1 MTALSKTATPNARS
15 KSVHQVAAP
24 QPGASQD
31 ERPVPSWSFT
41 RLMKFAAGTAAQSDR
56 LETESEGL
64 FEQARAL
71 SHDSAVQAHRL
82 GEALTIARKK
92 LPAGKSWTEMLKSFG
107 IAKTTAWEAMK
118 LFTLAPL
125 EDQLKGLTRTEAKIN
140 FGIVKPKKKSSRRLH
155 TKAESDESDDRDAET
170 EAATDEDAYG
180 GANDDADGG
189 ETDADEEDVDADE
202 EDVDAD
208 EEDVDADDESADD
221 EDDPSEAD
229 DEEEQADDDADQP
242 DETTP
247 LEAMD
252 EAITWLAAV
261 ESAIDGVHLD
271 DESLDAFQLKL
282 QEAEQRLGRIHEAVE
297 LQAAED

>member
-24 QPGASQD
+24 QPGAYQD
-31 ERPVPSWSFT
+31 ERPDPSWSVT

-71 SHDSAVQAHRL
+71 SHDSALQTHRL

-92 LPAGKSWTEMLKSFG
+92 LPAGNSWTEMLKSFG

-180 GANDDADGG
+180 GADDEADEEID
-189 ETDADEEDVDADE
+189 ETDDDEEDVA
-202 EDVDAD
+202 
-208 EEDVDADDESADD
+208 ADDESADD
-221 EDDPSEAD
+221 EDDSADAD
-229 DEEEQADDDADQP
+229 DEEEQADEDEDQP

-252 EAITWLAAV
+252 HAITWLATV
-261 ESAIDGVHLD
+261 EVAIHGVHLD
-271 DESLDAFQLKL
+271 VESLDAFQLKL
-282 QEAEQRLGRIHEAVE
+282 QEAQQRLGQIQEAIE
-297 LQAAED
+297 LQVAEE